1 MGSEKLLHYFNGDE
15 LAANVWQSK
24 YAIEG
29 EETPDD
35 MHKRLAKGFARIE
48 DIYQK
53 SKEQIEKDYKSGIY
67 HNNKGEGL
75 GFNPLDGK
83 SILSNYGTS
92 RKELNEQSIYE
103 LFKDF
108 KYVIPQGSIMAT
120 LGTNQIA
127 SLSNCWVIES
137 PLDSYSGIH
146 KADGDLIYYY
156 KRRGGVGMDISKL
169 RPANTSTNNAA
180 KTSTGAISFMHRFSN
195 TTREVGMNG
204 RRAALMISIDV
215 NHPDVM
221 EFIKIKRDG
230 TSVTGANIS
239 IKINN
244 EFMKAVEND
253 EDYVLRFP
261 CDFPKHQIEE
271 GFIEKLPYNEL
282 ITWKSNFKANGNEE
296 IIHGYFKKVKAKE
309 YWEEIIKSAKDYAE
323 PGLMYWDNIIDYDPA
338 AVYEDYK
345 PITSNPCGEQFLQAN
360 DSCRLMVHRLD
371 SYIENSFTDNAKFDI
386 DLFYKNVYEGT
397 RLGDN
402 LIDLEVEYI
411 QKIIDKIKSDSEP
424 ESIKKYEL
432 DLWEKSKEICS
443 KGRRIGMGITALG
456 DTLAALGYKYDSDE
470 ALLFIE
476 QIMYIKME
484 AELDCLI
491 DLAILRGTFEGNDI
505 TQEYS
510 INAEGSFTG
519 KNSFYEFIRTQ
530 YPNQFERMCKYGRRS
545 ISWST
550 IAPTGSVSLLADN
563 CTPGIEPLFMPFYMR
578 RKKVNPGDI
587 GTRVDFVDQ
596 SGDSWQEFPIIHPK
610 FKSWIQGISTRDS
623 IDWETTYTKEDL
635 QRLFE
640 KSPWYGS
647 TANDIDWIK
656 RVEVQAILQK
666 YTTNAISSTINLP
679 STVTSE
685 EVSNI
690 YLEGWKHGLKGQTI
704 YVDGSRSGVLVSTE
718 NASKSRDE
726 FSYVDAIKRPKE
738 LDAEV
743 HLTRVGGVPY
753 YVVVGLLNNKPYEIF
768 IENRELPQ
776 GKGKM
781 IKMSRGNYK
790 FVQEGYEQL
799 ITAEM
804 TDEQAAITRLAS
816 TSLRH
821 GADIKFLVEQ
831 LNKTPGDLFSF
842 TKGLAR
848 VLKKYI
854 PEGAKSTVTC
864 LECGS
869 DQVVFEEGCSSCK
882 SCGSSKCG

>member
-24 YAIEG
+24 YAQEG

-35 MHKRLAKGFARIE
+35 MHRRLAREFARVE
-48 DIYQK
+48 LNYQLTEPLK
-53 SKEQIEKDYKSGIY
+53 NSDLKTHKDRIEKLSKYGKIRKNLDEKTIY
-67 HNNKGEGL
+67 N
-75 GFNPLDGK
+75 
-83 SILSNYGTS
+83 
-92 RKELNEQSIYE
+92 

-108 KYVIPQGSIMAT
+108 KYIIPQGSIMAT
-120 LGTNQIA
+120 LGTKQIA

-156 KRRGGVGMDISKL
+156 KRRGGVGMDISNL
-169 RPANTSTNNAA
+169 RPANTTTNNAA
-180 KTSTGAISFMHRFSN
+180 KTSTGAVSFMHRFSN

-204 RRAALMISIDV
+204 RRAALMISIDI

-253 EDYVLRFP
+253 EDYILRFP
-261 CDFPKHQIEE
+261 CNSNTEELLYPDKTIEYN
-271 GFIEKLPYNEL
+271 KLYRCSH
-282 ITWKSNFKANGNEE
+282 IKSRDVVYTRK
-296 IIHGYFKKVKAKE
+296 IKAKE
-309 YWEEIIKSAKDYAE
+309 YWDEIIKSAKDYAE

-371 SYIENSFTDNAKFDI
+371 SYIENPFTDNAKFDI

-411 QKIIDKIKSDSEP
+411 QRIIDKIKSDSEP

-491 DLAILRGTFEGNDI
+491 DLSILRGSFDGADI
-505 TQEYS
+505 TEEYV

-530 YPNQFERMCKYGRRS
+530 YPTQFERMCKYNRRS

-563 CTPGIEPLFMPFYMR
+563 CTSGCEPLFQPFYMR
-578 RKKVNPGDI
+578 RKKINPGDI

-610 FKSWIQGISTRDS
+610 FKSWIQGISTRDT

-647 TANDIDWIK
+647 ISNDIDWIK

-704 YVDGSRSGVLVSTE
+704 YVDGSRSGVLVTEKPNISTTDF
-718 NASKSRDE
+718 N
-726 FSYVDAIKRPKE
+726 YVDAVKRPKE
-738 LDAEV
+738 LDAEAHITKV
-743 HLTRVGGVPY
+743 SGKPH
-753 YVVVGLLNNKPYEIF
+753 YVIVGLMNDKPYEVF
-768 IENRELPQ
+768 IETEDVIPQ
-776 GKGKM
+776 GKGKLT
-781 IKMSRGNYK
+781 KLGRGRYK
-790 FVQEGYEQL
+790 FTQNGYERI
-799 ITAEM
+799 ITASM
-804 TDEQAAITRLAS
+804 SDEQAAITRLVSAM
-816 TSLRH
+816 LRH
-821 GADIKFLVEQ
+821 RGDIKFIVEQ
-831 LNKTPGDLFSF
+831 LNKTDGDLFSF
-842 TKGLAR
+842 TKGVAR
-848 VLKKYI
+848 ILKKYI
-854 PEGAKSTVTC
+854 PDGTKSTVTC
-864 LECGS
+864 QDCGS
-869 DQVVFEEGCSSCK
+869 TNVIFEEGCSSCK

>member
-24 YAIEG
+24 YAQEG

-35 MHKRLAKGFARIE
+35 MHRRLAREFARIE
-48 DIYQK
+48 NNYEIIPM
-53 SKEQIEKDYKSGIY
+53 SKKYNDTNHLLSSYGQSRA
-67 HNNKGEGL
+67 HL
-75 GFNPLDGK
+75 GF
-83 SILSNYGTS
+83 Y
-92 RKELNEQSIYE
+92 EIYD

-108 KYVIPQGSIMAT
+108 KYIIPQGSIMAT
-120 LGTNQIA
+120 LGTKQIA

-156 KRRGGVGMDISKL
+156 KRRGGVGMDISNL
-169 RPANTSTNNAA
+169 RPANTTTNNAA
-180 KTSTGAISFMHRFSN
+180 KTSTGAVSFMHRFSN

-204 RRAALMISIDV
+204 RRAALMISIDI

-244 EFMKAVEND
+244 DFMKAVEND
-253 EDYVLRFP
+253 EDYILKFP
-261 CDFPKHQIEE
+261 CNSNTEELLYPDETIEYN
-271 GFIEKLPYNEL
+271 KLYKCSH
-282 ITWKSNFKANGNEE
+282 IKSRDVVYTRK
-296 IIHGYFKKVKAKE
+296 IKAKE

-371 SYIENSFTDNAKFDI
+371 SYIENPFTDNAKFDI

-411 QKIIDKIKSDSEP
+411 QRIIDKIKSDSEP

-470 ALLFIE
+470 ALLFVE
-476 QIMYIKME
+476 QIMYVKME

-491 DLAILRGTFEGNDI
+491 DLSILRGSFDGADI
-505 TQEYS
+505 TEEYV

-530 YPNQFERMCKYGRRS
+530 YPTQFERMCKYNRRS

-563 CTPGIEPLFMPFYMR
+563 CTSGCEPLFQPFYMR
-578 RKKVNPGDI
+578 RKKINPGDI

-610 FKSWIQGISTRDS
+610 FKSWIQGISTRDT

-647 TANDIDWIK
+647 ISNDIDWIK

-704 YVDGSRSGVLVSTE
+704 YVDGSRSGVLVSSSE
-718 NASKSRDE
+718 NKSRDE
-726 FSYVDAIKRPKE
+726 FNYVDAIKRPKVLE
-738 LDAEV
+738 AEV
-743 HLTRVGGVPY
+743 HMTKVGGVPH
-753 YVVVGLLNNKPYEIF
+753 YVIVGLLNNKPYEIF
-768 IENRELPQ
+768 IENKELPT
-776 GKGKM
+776 GKGIL
-781 IKMSRGNYK
+781 IKQSKGNYK
-790 FVQEGYEQL
+790 FIKDDYEK
-799 ITAEM
+799 IVTSEM
-804 TDEQAAITRLAS
+804 SDEQAAITRLTS

-821 GADIKFLVEQ
+821 GTDIKFLVEQ
-831 LNKTPGDLFSF
+831 LNKCDGDLFSF

-848 VLKKYI
+848 TLKKYI
-854 PEGAKSTVTC
+854 PDGVKSTVSC
-864 LECGS
+864 QDCGS
-869 DQVVFEEGCSSCK
+869 TNVIFEEGCSSCK
-882 SCGSSKCG
+882 DCGSSKCS

>member
-24 YAIEG
+24 YAQEG

-35 MHKRLAKGFARIE
+35 MHRRLAREFARV
-48 DIYQK
+48 
-53 SKEQIEKDYKSGIY
+53 
-67 HNNKGEGL
+67 
-75 GFNPLDGK
+75 
-83 SILSNYGTS
+83 
-92 RKELNEQSIYE
+92 ELNYQITEPLKNSDLKTHKDRVEKLSKYGKIRKNLDEETIYN

-108 KYVIPQGSIMAT
+108 KYIIPQGSIMAT
-120 LGTNQIA
+120 LGTKQIA

-156 KRRGGVGMDISKL
+156 KRRGGVGMDISNL
-169 RPANTSTNNAA
+169 RPTNTTTNNAA
-180 KTSTGAISFMHRFSN
+180 KTSTGAVSFMHRFSN

-204 RRAALMISIDV
+204 RRAALMISIDI

-239 IKINN
+239 IKLND

-253 EDYVLRFP
+253 EDYILRFP
-261 CDFPKHQIEE
+261 CNLQLD
-271 GFIEKLPYNEL
+271 GDYSDLPYNEL
-282 ITWKSNFKANGNEE
+282 ACYNVHNYIKR
-296 IIHGYFKKVKAKE
+296 IKAKE
-309 YWEEIIKSAKDYAE
+309 YWDEIIKSAKDYAE

-371 SYIENSFTDNAKFDI
+371 SYIENPFTDNAKFDI

-402 LIDLEVEYI
+402 IIDLEVEYI
-411 QKIIDKIKSDSEP
+411 QRIIDKIKSDSEP

-491 DLAILRGTFEGNDI
+491 DLSILRGSFDGADI
-505 TQEYS
+505 TEEYV

-530 YPNQFERMCKYGRRS
+530 YPTQFERMCKYNRRS

-563 CTPGIEPLFMPFYMR
+563 CTSGCEPLFQPFYMR
-578 RKKVNPGDI
+578 RKKINPGDI

-610 FKSWIQGISTRDS
+610 FKSWIQGISTRDT

-647 TANDIDWIK
+647 ISNDIDWIK

-704 YVDGSRSGVLVSTE
+704 YVDGSRSGVLVTEKPNISTTDF
-718 NASKSRDE
+718 N
-726 FSYVDAIKRPKE
+726 YVDAVKRPKE
-738 LDAEV
+738 LDAEAHITKV
-743 HLTRVGGVPY
+743 SGKPH
-753 YVVVGLLNNKPYEIF
+753 YVIVGLMNDKPYEVF
-768 IENRELPQ
+768 IETEDVIPQ
-776 GKGKM
+776 GKGKLT
-781 IKMSRGNYK
+781 KLSRGRYK
-790 FVQEGYEQL
+790 FTQNGYERI
-799 ITAEM
+799 ITTSM
-804 TDEQAAITRLAS
+804 SDEQAAITRLVSAM
-816 TSLRH
+816 LRH
-821 GADIKFLVEQ
+821 RGDIKFIVEQ
-831 LNKTPGDLFSF
+831 LNKTDGDLFSF
-842 TKGLAR
+842 TKGVAR
-848 VLKKYI
+848 ILKKYI
-854 PEGAKSTVTC
+854 PDGTKSTVTC
-864 LECGS
+864 NDCGGTN
-869 DQVVFEEGCSSCK
+869 VIFEEGCASCK
-882 SCGSSKCG
+882 DCGSSKCS